1 MVLRILDILYN
12 DRKKILSFVVRVR
25 QYSQNVQNEVDK

>member
-1 MVLRILDILYN
+1 MVLMTLDIIYS